1 MTGKIIRCVFGDKD
15 RRRLSTYHTVLRV
28 IVANKWA
35 VADVPSKIAEF
46 GGVQEISMG
55 KPVGHLT
62 PKEKAT
68 EARDLVLATDL
79 AKVSS
84 EKIAAQNNPE
94 KIGEQAVAVVTQNSD
109 GSYTIH
115 CIVHSDGVVNAA
127 LASYFVTSKD
137 AISKQK
143 QQVGVAQAV
152 ATQDQQIAIAAQ
164 AANADK
170 AVITA

>member
-1 MTGKIIRCVFGDKD
+1 MEGF
-15 RRRLSTYHTVLRV
+15 
-28 IVANKWA
+28 
-35 VADVPSKIAEF
+35 
-46 GGVQEISMG
+46 
-55 KPVGHLT
+55 
-62 PKEKAT
+62 
-68 EARDLVLATDL
+68 
-79 AKVSS
+79 
-84 EKIAAQNNPE
+84 
-94 KIGEQAVAVVTQNSD
+94 GEQAVAVVTQNSD

-127 LASYFVTSKD
+127 LASYFVANKD